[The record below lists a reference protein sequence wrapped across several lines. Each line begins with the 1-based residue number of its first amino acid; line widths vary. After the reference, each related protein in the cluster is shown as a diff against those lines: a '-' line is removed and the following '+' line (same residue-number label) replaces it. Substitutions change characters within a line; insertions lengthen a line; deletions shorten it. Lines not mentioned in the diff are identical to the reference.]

1 MALDSSVTALARSCA
16 GLEVPLPG
24 GPAIL
29 GNLIWLLGL
38 RCPGQQRGP
47 RSDHCQGLCLD
58 MTYREGGRGHR
69 FLFPILC
76 IQPGMGGWAGLET
89 EGLVLLGGV
98 SLGELVSELQW

>member
-38 RCPGQQRGP
+38 H
-47 RSDHCQGLCLD
+47 SYHCQGLCLD
-58 MTYREGGRGHR
+58 VQGRRKRTQVSVSYPVHSAR
-69 FLFPILC
+69 C
-76 IQPGMGGWAGLET
+76 GGWAGLET

>member
-38 RCPGQQRGP
+38 RCRGQQRGLH
-47 RSDHCQGLCLD
+47 SDHCQGLCLD
-58 MTYREGGRGHR
+58 VQGRRKRTQVSVSYPVHSAR
-69 FLFPILC
+69 C
-76 IQPGMGGWAGLET
+76 GGWAGLET